1 MKKSKIIALTLSV
14 FALASC
20 NTVTPPDSGDGGDGG
35 DTPVTP
41 VDPEETSIWTE
52 EQKELLREY
61 CGDVLPSVS
70 GKFVG
75 NITVEEQSDSSGNW
89 FLQITD
95 EATEFTIKEYAYD
108 LEDAGWRAIT
118 PYNGSIFQTL
128 SDGTEYVE
136 LTKSS
141 EDKSVGYDMVYY
153 FQESYESM
161 GGDTIPSC
169 NVITI
174 FNDSDAKGNGATA
187 WDEDD
192 AAVIDYVLTT
202 SLPFV
207 ELGATYAVGA
217 SSDSSNIL
225 VLQDIYTVDL
235 VESYS
240 KLLIAD
246 GFTLNKALSE
256 EYDSY
261 YLTKTLSDGAIIT
274 ALLYY
279 SQGNNFYFL
288 YTPKTTE
295 YSSWPTV
302 VTDEIEEKTGVAVP
316 EFEIAEGGTY
326 TVYQKHG
333 IYYIESYDLDEDFSP
348 WEYTYELD
356 EILSQ
361 DAETWK
367 YVNWEET
374 IAIDTAYSYDW
385 DTMSYSAF
393 QVSIELTTPTSTF
406 SKSWPTQVIS
416 STLSSLYGITDV
428 TVPTLPDDSLSVSDK
443 DMKYE
448 IRGQEYFE
456 ERVAYYVEDM
466 KERPDDYDGIGE
478 YSTDEEIEEAARAL
492 AKQETGVYITFY
504 DEDFGTY
511 EAYEK
516 ILTDAGWYRY
526 YDDYDNTVYED
537 PNGKV
542 GVTLSGYSNSDTGIG
557 ETHIFIHYGTQEEHE
572 AEFEFEESEVVAAIG
587 QTTPLSLNKN
597 MISGDVVF
605 TSSDTT
611 GKITVDEDGV
621 VTVAEDCE
629 TGTTATITASVVVN
643 GETLTTTCV
652 VTAKKALS
660 YTKKSAIDAIAS
672 LLTTNGYSTVGEDDA
687 DGNYTVTLNLGSE
700 PDLATLKETIK
711 TKCAPEG
718 FTVSI
723 NEESEDGWGTCDVE
737 VGSDTFKNSS
747 NLDFEFEPEF
757 EGDSIVLMCFIY
769 KNNEGNYILWI
780 KAYTM

>member
-1 MKKSKIIALTLSV
+1 MKKSKIIALTLSAL
-14 FALASC
+14 ALASC
-20 NTVTPPDSGDGGDGG
+20 NTVIPPDSGDGG

-75 NITVEEQSDSSGNW
+75 NITVEEQSDEYGNW

-174 FNDSDAKGNGATA
+174 FNDSDAKGNGGTA
-187 WDEDD
+187 WDEDETE
-192 AAVIDYVLTT
+192 VIDYVLTT

-217 SSDSSNIL
+217 SLDNSNIL

-246 GFTLNKALSE
+246 GFTLNKTLSK

-406 SKSWPTQVIS
+406 SKSWPTEVIS

-466 KERPDDYDGIGE
+466 KEWPDDYDGIGE
-478 YSTDEEIEEAARAL
+478 YSSDEEIEEAARAL

-526 YDDYDNTVYED
+526 YDNYDNTVYED

-542 GVTLSGYSNSDTGIG
+542 GVTLSGYSNSNTGIG

-572 AEFEFEESEVVAAIG
+572 AEFEFEQSEIVAAIG
-587 QTTPLSLNKN
+587 QTTPLNLNKN
-597 MISGDVVF
+597 MISGDVTF

-629 TGTTATITASVVVN
+629 AGTTATITASVVVN
-643 GETLTTTCV
+643 AETLTTTCV

-660 YTKKSAIDAIAS
+660 YTEESTIDSIVTI
-672 LLTTNGYSTVGEDDA
+672 LNEKGYSVTAGLDPNNNYTINYDFGADA
-687 DGNYTVTLNLGSE
+687 DI
-700 PDLATLKETIK
+700 ATIKETIK
-711 TKCAPEG
+711 NNCCLEG
-718 FTVSI
+718 FEVSL
-723 NEESEDGWGTCDVE
+723 NEESADGWGTCTFYLGD
-737 VGSDTFKNSS
+737 DTYENAS
-747 NLDFEFEPEF
+747 NLDFEFTPEF
-757 EGDSIVLMCFIY
+757 EGNEVMLTFYIY
-769 KNNEGNYILWI
+769 TNSEGHYALYVRAMAW
-780 KAYTM
+780 